1 MGGQILI
8 SGRQRRMSFL
18 LDIHAFLWWLTA
30 DPRLSQPARSAIENA
45 NERRYVSSVTAYEI
59 SNKFRIGKLDIAREI
74 IENFELV
81 VAEAGFEKLPVT
93 ASHAILA
100 GKKCSPR
107 TRIRSIEFW
116 PRRCGS
122 ILCRSSRSIQPSKHS
137 AFNASGSRRRITPP
151 PVPSS
156 PDAVAAAP

>member
-1 MGGQILI
+1 
-8 SGRQRRMSFL
+8 MSFL
-18 LDIHAFLWWLTA
+18 LDTHAFLWWLTA

-59 SNKFRIGKLDIAREI
+59 SNKFRIGKLDMAREI

-100 GKKCSPR
+100 GQMQSAHKDPFD
-107 TRIRSIEFW
+107 RILAAQARLDSLSIISVD
-116 PRRCGS
+116 P
-122 ILCRSSRSIQPSKHS
+122 
-137 AFNASGSRRRITPP
+137 AFDTFGVQRLW
-151 PVPSS
+151 
-156 PDAVAAAP
+156 